1 MKANLEK
8 PSASKPLKVYFY
20 GMNRSEI
27 KPYEKYVQ
35 KIEERRSG
43 KSAGLDAK
51 RVGDNHN
58 TVFTMRDNRGNRL
71 VFIRFQVDGEP
82 RLMFIRMMDHKGY
95 NQELFSNQGLKH
107 FMDLHAPQWTD
118 WVRTQDEVDLEE
130 LAAPEACSAVDVMEI
145 DWERVDWLG
154 AELIFLDAGHEEVV
168 ELPMNARTI
177 ISAAAGV
184 GKTLR
189 SLELLEQFCNNAPE
203 LQKPFLFLC
212 ESLKLKQAAQELWL
226 AKGRSLERV
235 HFKTLNDLLKESIEE
250 CHLVGEEDFQ
260 LWLQGYIDRYK
271 KQRKNP
277 EVIQVDDTLLDKPRE
292 LYAEIKRIA
301 GLSEQQ
307 YKDLG
312 TKECYFHQNNE
323 KAWIFKACCDYKNT
337 LHPLKQKPEL
347 KFWLERWIAEYRM
360 TAQKKT
366 EGIRLSEAFLR
377 NTASILQECE
387 KAMTQG
393 FAEYQ
398 NKPSKLSVEEKKWII
413 DACKHYKQNKVH
425 PAFYDPALKQSLK
438 DRYTCAVVDEAQ
450 RCSLNQL
457 ELAAAIA
464 EQGCFYLMDTNQI
477 TDANASV
484 HDGLRKW
491 LREHFPEQCRTIELS
506 PSCYRCH
513 PLILDCFLNPV
524 LKTKGQHCGVDY
536 KGKYSQVN
544 AANLSEE
551 TEHIFSRIESLDDT
565 SLKTLQAMTA
575 SCSFAVLVANEDAW
589 HNAVKLFGEA
599 CVYRTQEVGGLEF
612 DQVLL
617 FDCFNQPGLASLAKL
632 LQECQSKEEL
642 HERVMESGTFH
653 RAAPGMEGRED
664 VVLFLNN
671 LYLAAS
677 RAKKGLHLYQPPSR
691 ACDRV
696 MKGLQDNGMPK
707 ETRPVFAKLE
717 ASTDEEWRKHMVL
730 LIKGEKIE
738 KAWSIYQAKFGKSRK
753 TFDVL
758 CVDFLLEEENKAE
771 QKPVAVALMQQN
783 ALVAAPEPVR
793 SEPVERQKAEPV
805 SQTKL
810 QPSKSCGKRK
820 HQAPAANEDRL
831 LTKQTQAPKAPNLIE
846 ELLDKKDFSTNPY
859 KCLYEKDHQGLSLLD
874 LIHQKDDKGT
884 LLRRCY
890 EKAIKHVSG
899 TRKEKEV
906 ERVHLAVLCGQLVDL
921 KKCLSGNLAND
932 FGKHQVSPLY
942 IAAQY
947 NYLDVVS
954 HLILKCGA
962 KVNTQQLTTNK
973 DTALHVAAEKGHVK
987 MVDLLQKLGADES
1000 LINQQGKTPMLMA
1013 QDCERW
1019 GVVNLF
1025 SEYVSKKAT
1034 TEHYPPKKSVSGAVQ
1049 YRKPPY
1055 SLQQLC
1061 DALERKKIPFDCIE
1075 NNEVLIFYLKT
1086 DNMLPTEKE
1095 LNGTYTNNESG
1106 WYHLLYCAQE
1116 HADKLL
1122 RAFMETGICPSAEA
1136 LAACHISNNANVWNW
1151 LANYNECMPVFKT
1164 LLKHGIIPD
1173 AKALSVCCTEDNTN
1187 AWFWLAGD
1195 SERLPVFKALLEKGI
1210 VPDAKDLSICST
1222 EDNTNAWFWLAFD
1235 NESMPILKSLLEKGI
1250 VPDSNALSVRVTTD
1264 NINAWYWLAFDNG
1277 SMPIFKSLLEKGIV
1291 PDSKALSAC
1300 YALDNTNAWFK
1311 LAGDNESISVFKG
1324 LLERGIIPD
1333 AKTLSICCTED
1344 NTNTWFWLAGNNERT
1359 PAFKALLE
1367 QGIVPDCE
1375 ALSTCRTEDNSNTWF
1390 WLARDGESITV
1401 FQALL
1406 EKDIVPDS
1414 KTLSVCCN
1422 TDNTS
1427 AWYWLS
1433 GDNQCITAF
1442 QALLEKGIVPDAK
1455 TLSTPCTTDNTNAW
1469 FKFAS
1474 SRARMPVFK
1483 ALLEKGIVP
1492 DAKDLSIC
1500 RTTDNLNTW
1509 HWLACNNET
1518 IPVFMALLEKGIVPD
1533 AKALSNYYTKYN
1545 INVWRL
1551 LAADKARIPVFETL
1565 LEKCIVPDVK
1575 DLSICCT
1582 TDNTNV
1588 WHWLAST
1595 SISLFRKLLAQNIL
1609 PDDSCL
1615 EEPNNIWCM
1624 LSQTD
1629 ADVEIVEHLLN
1640 SGRAPQKEITL
1651 KTMIE
1656 NIQSRHAR
1664 VEHPLINRLNQLL
1677 ANFKKEEIDVNSLIS
1692 LSVFNR
1698 KNDETDGKKST
1709 LHTSSPG
1716 SGF

>member
-932 FGKHQVSPLY
+932 FGKHLESPLY

-947 NYLDVVS
+947 DYLDVVS
-954 HLILKCGA
+954 HLILKGGA
-962 KVNTQQLTTNK
+962 KINTQQLTKNK
-973 DTALHVAAEKGHVK
+973 DTALHVAVEKGHLK
-987 MVDLLQKLGADES
+987 MAELLLKQGADENQA
-1000 LINQQGKTPMLMA
+1000 NQQGKIPMLLPEA
-1013 QDCERW
+1013 C
-1019 GVVNLF
+1019 GNSGFVNLF
-1025 SEYVSKKAT
+1025 REHASKKLT
-1034 TEHYPPKKSVSGAVQ
+1034 TENRFAKKTSTVKYPNSSSG
-1049 YRKPPY
+1049 
-1055 SLQQLC
+1055 LNQLR
-1061 DALERKKIPFDCIE
+1061 DALEQKKISFDS
-1075 NNEVLIFYLKT
+1075 LKS
-1086 DNMLPTEKE
+1086 NGALANHLKLKKMLPTEKE
-1095 LNGTYTNNESG
+1095 LNSFYANNESG
-1106 WYHLLYCAQE
+1106 WCLVLYYAKE

-1122 RAFMETGICPSAEA
+1122 QALMETGICPNAKT
-1136 LAACHISNNANVWNW
+1136 LAGRHVDSNVNIWHW
-1151 LANYNECMPVFKT
+1151 LAENNERISVFKT
-1164 LLKHGIIPD
+1164 LLEQGIVPD
-1173 AKALSVCCTEDNTN
+1173 AKALSTCHTTDNTN
-1187 AWFWLAGD
+1187 TWFWLAYA
-1195 SERLPVFKALLEKGI
+1195 SERAPVFKSLLEKGI
-1210 VPDAKDLSICST
+1210 VPDAKDLSIC
-1222 EDNTNAWFWLAFD
+1222 
-1235 NESMPILKSLLEKGI
+1235 
-1250 VPDSNALSVRVTTD
+1250 
-1264 NINAWYWLAFDNG
+1264 
-1277 SMPIFKSLLEKGIV
+1277 
-1291 PDSKALSAC
+1291 
-1300 YALDNTNAWFK
+1300 
-1311 LAGDNESISVFKG
+1311 
-1324 LLERGIIPD
+1324 
-1333 AKTLSICCTED
+1333 
-1344 NTNTWFWLAGNNERT
+1344 
-1359 PAFKALLE
+1359 
-1367 QGIVPDCE
+1367 
-1375 ALSTCRTEDNSNTWF
+1375 
-1390 WLARDGESITV
+1390 
-1401 FQALL
+1401 
-1406 EKDIVPDS
+1406 
-1414 KTLSVCCN
+1414 
-1422 TDNTS
+1422 
-1427 AWYWLS
+1427 
-1433 GDNQCITAF
+1433 
-1442 QALLEKGIVPDAK
+1442 
-1455 TLSTPCTTDNTNAW
+1455 CTTDNTNVW
-1469 FKFAS
+1469 YWLSLCNK
-1474 SRARMPVFK
+1474 RMPVFK

-1492 DAKDLSIC
+1492 DVKDLSICSTTDNTNVWNWLATDKAHIPVFEALLEKGIVPDVTDLSMCCTTDNTNAWHWLANNNAFIPVFKVLLEKGVAPDVKDLSIC
-1500 RTTDNLNTW
+1500 RTTDN
-1509 HWLACNNET
+1509 
-1518 IPVFMALLEKGIVPD
+1518 
-1533 AKALSNYYTKYN
+1533 
-1545 INVWRL
+1545 
-1551 LAADKARIPVFETL
+1551 
-1565 LEKCIVPDVK
+1565 
-1575 DLSICCT
+1575 
-1582 TDNTNV
+1582 TNA
-1588 WHWLAST
+1588 WYWLASSST
-1595 SISLFRKLLAQNIL
+1595 GISLFLNLLAQNIL
-1609 PDDSCL
+1609 PDDSSL
-1615 EEPNNIWCM
+1615 EEPKGIWCI

-1629 ADVEIVEHLLN
+1629 AGVEILEHLLD
-1640 SGRAPQKEITL
+1640 SDRAPQKEMTL
-1651 KTMIE
+1651 KTMLE
-1656 NIQSRHAR
+1656 NIQSRHAE

-1677 ANFKKEEIDVNSLIS
+1677 TNFKKEVRDVSPLVNLSILNSTKKDKADRS
-1692 LSVFNR
+1692 SNNYPGNSPVF
-1698 KNDETDGKKST
+1698 
-1709 LHTSSPG
+1709 
-1716 SGF
+1716 